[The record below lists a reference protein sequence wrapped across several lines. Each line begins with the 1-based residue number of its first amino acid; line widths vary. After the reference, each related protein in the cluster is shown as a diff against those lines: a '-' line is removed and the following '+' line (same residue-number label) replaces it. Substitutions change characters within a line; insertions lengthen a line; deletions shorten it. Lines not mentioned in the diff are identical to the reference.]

1 MIRRCRSEQN
11 LRFTVR
17 ISDEVKNQTE
27 SFTVGVSVTE
37 LGEVVLPLAVM
48 ASGNGVVLVEDRCF
62 EEPFATGDDN
72 VVEVDVLIGP
82 FGIEGVEMELNVG
95 EGNAFGV
102 LEDVGFQKE
111 RRPDDRESEV
121 VRRESPY
128 L

>member
-11 LRFTVR
+11 LSFTVR
-17 ISDEVKNQTE
+17 ISDEVENQAK
-27 SFTVGVSVTE
+27 SFTVGVFVTE
-37 LGEVVLPLAVM
+37 LGEVVLALAVM
-48 ASGNGVVLVEDRCF
+48 ASGNGVVLVEDGCF

-72 VVEVDVLIGP
+72 VVEVDVLMGP
-82 FGIEGVEMELNVG
+82 LGVERVEMELNVG

-111 RRPDDRESEV
+111 RRPDDGESEV